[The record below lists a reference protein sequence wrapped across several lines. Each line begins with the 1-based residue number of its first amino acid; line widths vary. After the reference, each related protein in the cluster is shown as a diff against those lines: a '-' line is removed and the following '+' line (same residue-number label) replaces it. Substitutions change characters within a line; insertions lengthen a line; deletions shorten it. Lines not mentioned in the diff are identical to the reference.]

1 MMIRLEANRKILEL
15 LKEAVET
22 WPDWRFHQILQNLNI
37 EETGVDKWYEESE
50 ETLRNMGKREAK
62 GELQI

>member
-1 MMIRLEANRKILEL
+1 MMMTRLEANRKILEL

-50 ETLRNMGKREAK
+50 RTLNTIDRIERG
-62 GELQI
+62 

>member
-1 MMIRLEANRKILEL
+1 MMMTRLEANRKILEL

-37 EETGVDKWYEESE
+37 EDTGVDKWYEESE
-50 ETLRNMGKREAK
+50 KTLNTMDRIERG
-62 GELQI
+62 